1 MQKGKNNDIEKALF
15 HLKKDKDF
23 AKLIKEF
30 PVPVLRQSKKY
41 FSALVRSIIY
51 QQLSGKSAQ
60 SIERKFLSLFP
71 RKIVKESLVL
81 ALKDEDFKKSGISP
95 QKMKYLR
102 DLALKFTDGTV
113 NPKGFHKMTDVDIT
127 NHLVS
132 VKGVGVWTT
141 HMFLMF
147 TLNRLDVLP
156 TGDLGIQKGFKIVY
170 KMKKLPDEKKMTK
183 LAEAWKPFRTIACM
197 YLWKVADRHK

>member
-1 MQKGKNNDIEKALF
+1 MEEAIK
-15 HLKKDKDF
+15 HLKKDKDLV
-23 AKLIKEF
+23 KIIKEF
-30 PVPVLRQSKKY
+30 PAPVLKKGTKY

-60 SIERKFLSLFP
+60 SIENKFLSLFP
-71 RKIVKESLVL
+71 KKVVKESLVL
-81 ALKDEDFKKSGISP
+81 ALKDEDFKKAGISP

-113 NPKGFHKMTDVDIT
+113 NPKGFSKMSDKSIT
-127 NHLVS
+127 LHLVS

-156 TGDLGIQKGFKIVY
+156 TGDLGIQKGFKILF
-170 KMKKLPDEKKMTK
+170 KMKNLPDEKKMNK
-183 LAEAWKPFRTIACM
+183 LSEKWKPYRTVACL
-197 YLWKVADRHK
+197 YLWKLADRYK

>member
-1 MQKGKNNDIEKALF
+1 MQEALRHLRKDKAL
-15 HLKKDKDF
+15 
-23 AKLIKEF
+23 AKIIKEF
-30 PVPVLRQSKKY
+30 PVPVLKRGTKY

-60 SIERKFLSLFP
+60 SIEKKFLGLFP
-71 RKIVKESLVL
+71 RKIVKESSVL
-81 ALKDEDFKKSGISP
+81 ALKDEDFKKAGISP

-102 DLALKFTDGTV
+102 DLALKFSDGTV
-113 NPKGFHKMTDVDIT
+113 KPKGFYKMSDADIT
-127 NHLVS
+127 GHLVS

-156 TGDLGIQKGFKIVY
+156 TGDLGIQKGFKILF
-170 KMKKLPDEKKMTK
+170 KMRNLPDEKKMNK
-183 LAEAWKPFRTIACM
+183 LSEKWKPYRTVASL
-197 YLWKVADRHK
+197 YLWKLADRYK